1 MITKQKVDIMLF
13 TPKEK
18 KITFDE
24 SIDFFRTVRFKTPII
39 SVMEK
44 LKDEKVSF
52 FMAKDDEISILL
64 SSDLKKI
71 GVFPTAGDT
80 YFVVNSIHS
89 RKTYNVFK
97 LDRELLNVV
106 VGRD

>member
-1 MITKQKVDIMLF
+1 MIF

-24 SIDFFRTVRFKTPII
+24 SIDFFRTVKYKTPII
-39 SVMEK
+39 SVMRK

-52 FMAKDDEISILL
+52 FMAKDDEVSILL

-71 GVFPTAGDT
+71 DVVPTAGDT
-80 YFVVNSIHS
+80 YFVVNSIHN

-97 LDRELLNVV
+97 LDSGLFNVV